1 MLESPDGFRVGDGP
15 PSGRFGRSIAV
26 RGRTGS
32 IGLLLTRNAEER
44 RDDASAGDKRATQG
58 A

>member
-1 MLESPDGFRVGDGP
+1 MDFALGTARPRA
-15 PSGRFGRSIAV
+15 RFGRSIAV

-32 IGLLLTRNAEER
+32 IGLLLERNAEES
-44 RDDASAGDKRATQG
+44 RDNASAGDKRATQR